1 MLYPWDYWPMKY
13 ATKLACAAAICGL
26 LGSCAGGKSLPSSPG
41 TGQMSASQGQI
52 GNTDFPVKIG
62 EPYTIG
68 SKTYTPEDVISY
80 DDVGYASF
88 YGEELAG
95 QPTANGEIFVPGAI
109 TGAHKT
115 LPLPTYVEVTALET
129 GRTILVRLNDR
140 GPFANDRV
148 IDLSAGAARQLGI
161 LEQGVAGVRVRK
173 VNPPEQERAV
183 LRFGQPAAER
193 IDTPDSL
200 LRVLRDKLAK
210 LPKPSGAARMAEPVM
225 PAGPKT
231 AVNSG
236 PAVATPQGPQQIA
249 KEGEDR
255 FIREGGNA
263 PVRSKAPKQ
272 ATAPKT
278 MAAPKATAAPAA
290 VAGKYF
296 VQVAS
301 FSSQARAQDYARK
314 LGPDASI
321 ASGNGV
327 YRVRFGPYANE
338 ADGQQGLATAKQR
351 GYSQARLFRD

>member
-1 MLYPWDYWPMKY
+1 MKY
-13 ATKLACAAAICGL
+13 VTKLAFAATICGL
-26 LGSCAGGKSLPSSPG
+26 LGSCAGGKSLSSAPAS
-41 TGQMSASQGQI
+41 GQMSASQGQI
-52 GNTDFPVKIG
+52 GNTDFPVKVG
-62 EPYTIG
+62 EPYKIG
-68 SKTYTPEDVISY
+68 SKSYTPEDVISY

-140 GPFANDRV
+140 GPFANDRL
-148 IDLSAGAARQLGI
+148 IDLSAGAAKQLGI

-210 LPKPSGAARMAEPVM
+210 LPKPNGATRMAEPVTNDQSEIALNEKL
-225 PAGPKT
+225 PVAGPKT
-231 AVNSG
+231 PSQTTSKG
-236 PAVATPQGPQQIA
+236 
-249 KEGEDR
+249 EGR
-255 FIREGGNA
+255 FIRESGNA
-263 PVRSKAPKQ
+263 PIRS
-272 ATAPKT
+272 TAPKPANASRQ
-278 MAAPKATAAPAA
+278 AALPTAMS
-290 VAGKYF
+290 GKYF

-338 ADGQQGLATAKQR
+338 ADGQRGLATARQR

>member
-1 MLYPWDYWPMKY
+1 MLFPWDYWPMKY
-13 ATKLACAAAICGL
+13 VTKLACAAAICGL
-26 LGSCAGGKSLPSSPG
+26 LGSCAGGKSLPPAPSS
-41 TGQMSASQGQI
+41 GQMSASQGQI
-52 GNTDFPVKIG
+52 GNSDVPVKIG
-62 EPYTIG
+62 EPYTVG
-68 SKTYTPEDVISY
+68 SKTYTPEDVLSY

-95 QPTANGEIFVPGAI
+95 QPTANGEIFVPSAI

-115 LPLPTYVEVTALET
+115 LPLPTYVEVTALDT

-140 GPFANDRV
+140 GPFTNDRV
-148 IDLSAGAARQLGI
+148 IDLSAGAAKQLGI

-210 LPKPSGAARMAEPVM
+210 LPKPTGTSRMATAPVPLKKSVEAPIPSGMEDEPAPV
-225 PAGPKT
+225 KT
-231 AVNSG
+231 AQ
-236 PAVATPQGPQQIA
+236 AVPNG
-249 KEGEDR
+249 DR
-255 FIREGGNA
+255 FIREGA
-263 PVRSKAPKQ
+263 RASAVSKPSKAPAPIPA
-272 ATAPKT
+272 ATATP
-278 MAAPKATAAPAA
+278 
-290 VAGKYF
+290 VSGKFY

-314 LGPDASI
+314 LGTSASI
-321 ASGNGV
+321 TNANGV

-351 GYSQARLFRD
+351 GYSQARLFRE

>member
-1 MLYPWDYWPMKY
+1 MKY
-13 ATKLACAAAICGL
+13 VTKLACAAAISGL
-26 LGSCAGGKSLPSSPG
+26 LGSCAGGKSLPPTPSSG
-41 TGQMSASQGQI
+41 RMSASQGQI
-52 GNTDFPVKIG
+52 GNADVPVKIG
-62 EPYTIG
+62 EPYTVG
-68 SKTYTPEDVISY
+68 SKTYTPEDVLSY

-95 QPTANGEIFVPGAI
+95 QPTANGEIFVPSAI

-115 LPLPTYVEVTALET
+115 LPLPTYVEVTALDT

-148 IDLSAGAARQLGI
+148 IDLSAGAAKQLGI

-210 LPKPSGAARMAEPVM
+210 LPKPAGTSRMATAPVAMKKSVEAPMPTEIDDEPAPV
-225 PAGPKT
+225 KT
-231 AVNSG
+231 AQAAPND
-236 PAVATPQGPQQIA
+236 
-249 KEGEDR
+249 DR
-255 FIREGGNA
+255 FIREGA
-263 PVRSKAPKQ
+263 RTAAVAKPSKAPAPVPAKT
-272 ATAPKT
+272 ATPIS
-278 MAAPKATAAPAA
+278 
-290 VAGKYF
+290 GKFY

-314 LGPDASI
+314 LGASASI
-321 ASGNGV
+321 ASANGV

-338 ADGQQGLATAKQR
+338 ADGQQGLATARQR
-351 GYSQARLFRD
+351 GYSQARLFRE

>member
-1 MLYPWDYWPMKY
+1 MKY
-13 ATKLACAAAICGL
+13 VTKLICAAAICGL
-26 LGSCAGGKSLPSSPG
+26 LGSCAGGKSLPPAPS

-52 GNTDFPVKIG
+52 GNADLPVKIG

-68 SKTYTPEDVISY
+68 SKTYTPEDVLSY

-95 QPTANGEIFVPGAI
+95 QPTANGEIFVPSAI

-115 LPLPTYVEVTALET
+115 LPLPTYVEVTALDT

-148 IDLSAGAARQLGI
+148 IDLSAGAAKQLGI

-210 LPKPSGAARMAEPVM
+210 LPKPTVTSRMATAPVPM
-225 PAGPKT
+225 KKSVEAPMLSET
-231 AVNSG
+231 
-236 PAVATPQGPQQIA
+236 
-249 KEGEDR
+249 EGEVAQVEAPQATSNGDR
-255 FIREGGNA
+255 FIREGARTPSAAKPSKVTA
-263 PVRSKAPKQ
+263 PVSAG
-272 ATAPKT
+272 
-278 MAAPKATAAPAA
+278 AAASTRKF
-290 VAGKYF
+290 F

-314 LGPDASI
+314 LGASASI
-321 ASGNGV
+321 ANANGV

-351 GYSQARLFRD
+351 GYSQARLFRE

>member
-1 MLYPWDYWPMKY
+1 MLFPWDYWPMKY
-13 ATKLACAAAICGL
+13 ATKLATAAMMCGL
-26 LGSCAGGKSLPSSPG
+26 LGSCAGEKTLPPISDQ
-41 TGQMSASQGQI
+41 GQMSASQGQI
-52 GNTDFPVKIG
+52 VNSDLPIKIG
-62 EPYTIG
+62 DSYVVG
-68 SKTYTPEDVISY
+68 GKTYTPEDVVSY

-95 QPTANGEIFVPGAI
+95 QATANGEIFNANAVS
-109 TGAHKT
+109 GAHKT
-115 LPLPTYVEVTALET
+115 LPLPSYVEVTALDT

-183 LRFGQPAAER
+183 LRVGRPAAER

-210 LPKPSGAARMAEPVM
+210 LPRPNTATRLATTSPNIPSKDRPVVNNAKPKP
-225 PAGPKT
+225 PAQ
-231 AVNSG
+231 A
-236 PAVATPQGPQQIA
+236 QQD
-249 KEGEDR
+249 GDR
-255 FIREGGNA
+255 FIREGA
-263 PVRSKAPKQ
+263 
-272 ATAPKT
+272 
-278 MAAPKATAAPAA
+278 AAPDQVKATASGTAPIQKTPTQT
-290 VAGKYF
+290 GNGQYF

-301 FSSQARAQDYARK
+301 FSSKVRAEQYARK
-314 LGPDASI
+314 LGPNASI
-321 ASGNGV
+321 SASNGV
-327 YRVRFGPYANE
+327 FRVRFGPYSSE